1 METNSKTRTGER
13 CSGANES
20 LSQPLFRVGQA
31 VAKHFDPATCKRGK
45 SSPARNHG
53 VYAASVSPM
62 DGAADQDGEA
72 RRQVGLILTPPM
84 IPTPERQKET

>member
-13 CSGANES
+13 CSGANAS

-45 SSPARNHG
+45 RSPARSHG

-72 RRQVGLILTPPM
+72 RRQVGLILTPPHD
-84 IPTPERQKET
+84 PYP